1 MPLSSPIL
9 DDRNY
14 QQLIAELK
22 SRIPVYN
29 PEWTDHNESD
39 PAITLLELFAF
50 QAENL
55 LYRFNQ
61 IPETTYLEYLRLLQ
75 LPLRPG
81 QAARVLLS
89 LTTQKSSGVP
99 VPQQSVAKASKL
111 DFHTLTET
119 TVWPV
124 SCLGVCRTWTE
135 PPSAEEAEVYEFVL
149 RTVDALPKALAERPR
164 IYYETKTLDPEELSE
179 SLDFSTAVDGMIWIA
194 ILADKGFDK
203 QEWTSPGNAPAIL
216 NIGFE
221 LDLPSTGIDEIT
233 PCPRPGTSLVKSQLE
248 WQISTLRPLRNNQ
261 PQYRSLR
268 VVADTTDGLNQGGV
282 VRVELPTNDNDIG
295 VPDIDEDL
303 AGAGDFPPQL
313 DEDRAE
319 RLICWIRVF
328 RRDGSRFNKLRLI
341 TVNAAEAEHAG
352 VAAAEYLG
360 DGKGQASQV
369 FPLAH
374 QPVLPD
380 NDRHRMILEIEEGG
394 QQWIA
399 WTRVDDFYGSNRES
413 RHYVLDPESGI
424 IRFGD
429 GLRGRIP
436 QWGERIRVRGYRH
449 GGGAQGNVLT
459 GAISKIEVDRVKV
472 TNYLAATG
480 GADAE
485 TVEEALLR
493 IPGELRRRDRAVTA
507 QDFQELAFMKPGVSI
522 GRAECLP
529 RFHPPTRSTE
539 AAGVVTVMIW
549 PERDSLHPNAP
560 MPDLPT
566 LQAVCRYLNNRRLVT
581 TELYV
586 IPPSYRK
593 VAVSVALK
601 VKDGFGIEA
610 VRRWVELILHRYLA
624 PLPPYGP
631 TGKGWP
637 LGHRV
642 YGPELEAAALQVEG
656 VDYLEDLAVAGW
668 DEKEQK
674 WIKGTVLLQTH
685 EVPELSAITV
695 VDGLPLPDPG
705 EGITPVMPENMPE
718 DGVVLPI
725 PVLRE
730 EC

>member
-22 SRIPVYN
+22 SRIPIYN

-89 LTTQKSSGVP
+89 LTTQESSGVF

-135 PPSAEEAEVYEFVL
+135 APSAEEAEVYEFVL
-149 RTVDALPKALAERPR
+149 RTVDALPEALAERPR
-164 IYYETKTLDPEELSE
+164 IYYETKTLDPEDLSE

-203 QEWTSPGNAPAIL
+203 QEWTSPGNAAAML

-268 VVADTTDGLNQGGV
+268 VIADTTDGLNQGGV

-303 AGAGDFPPQL
+303 AGTGDFPPLL

-319 RLICWIRVF
+319 QLICWIRVF
-328 RRDGSRFNKLRLI
+328 RRDGSRFKKLQLI
-341 TVNAAEAEHAG
+341 TVNAAEAEHAS

-360 DGKGQASQV
+360 DGNGQASQV
-369 FPLAH
+369 FSLAH

-380 NDRHRMILEIEEGG
+380 NDRHQMILEVEEGG

-413 RHYVLDPESGI
+413 LHYLLDPESGI

-449 GGGAQGNVLT
+449 GGGVEGNVLT
-459 GAISKIEVDRVKV
+459 GAVSKIEVNKVKV
-472 TNYLAATG
+472 INYLTATG

-485 TVEEALLR
+485 TIEEALLR

-507 QDFQELAFMKPGVSI
+507 QDFQELAFMTPGISI

-529 RFHPPTRSTE
+529 RFHPPTRSTK

-549 PERDSLHPNAP
+549 PEHDPLHPNAP
-560 MPDLPT
+560 MPDLPM
-566 LQAVCRYLNNRRLVT
+566 LQGVCRYLNPRRLVT

-593 VAVSVALK
+593 VAVSVALR

-631 TGKGWP
+631 AGKGWP

-656 VDYLEDLAVAGW
+656 VEYLEGLTIAGW

-674 WIKGTVLLQTH
+674 WIQGTVSLQTH
-685 EVPELSAITV
+685 EVPELSAVTV
-695 VDGLPLPDPG
+695 VDGLPLPEPG
-705 EGITPVMPENMPE
+705 KGINPVMPEDMPK
-718 DGVVLPI
+718 DGVILPI